1 MVGRLTLTQLTEV
14 RALLSEHMNFKTYQ
28 KQAATTMTP
37 AATDAG
43 IVYLALG
50 LNGEAGEVAEKVKKI
65 VRDQGGE
72 LTDFDRTEIGKE
84 LGDVLWYLAMLAEEL
99 GVSLEEVAQ
108 GNINKLISR
117 KERGVIHGSGDNR

>member
-1 MVGRLTLTQLTEV
+1 
-14 RALLSEHMNFKTYQ
+14 MNFKTYQ